1 LITGWGTFLRTLQ
14 GQLPRTRGH
23 GCNANRGPRDGLK
36 VFPAYFDLAR
46 YIQTRYRMEPSGSM
60 GMWNLADYQFVAV
73 ILRAAQLSQGA
84 WVKPTAIDDP
94 EMAEM
99 L

>member
-1 LITGWGTFLRTLQ
+1 
-14 GQLPRTRGH
+14 
-23 GCNANRGPRDGLK
+23 
-36 VFPAYFDLAR
+36 
-46 YIQTRYRMEPSGSM
+46 M